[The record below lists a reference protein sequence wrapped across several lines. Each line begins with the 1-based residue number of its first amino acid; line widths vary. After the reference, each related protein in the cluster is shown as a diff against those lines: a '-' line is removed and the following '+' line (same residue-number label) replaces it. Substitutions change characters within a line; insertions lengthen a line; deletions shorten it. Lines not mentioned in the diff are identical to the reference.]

1 MTWYAVQVRPE
12 EATRDAVAAWLVKH
26 TGHAVEERTDGTLV
40 SYAFDRDAAE
50 ALGRDLRAA
59 HGQSLHPSHHEVAVT
74 DWSTAWRNGLGPRRV
89 GPITIVPTW
98 LEYAPGADERV
109 IRIDPEMAFGSGE
122 HGSTRAALALLV
134 RHLRAGDRVLD
145 FGSGSGI
152 LSIAAA
158 RLGAARA
165 IGMEVDDDA
174 LPVSVAN
181 AERNGVSDRVT
192 FFHGDAADLAPLLGP
207 ANLVVSNIL
216 RLVNIAL
223 LPEIGNALAPGGVA
237 IFSGMEEAE
246 AEEFRA
252 ALAAAGFHVVSE
264 TTENGWWAVAAGRT

>member
-12 EATRDAVAAWLVKH
+12 DAARDAVAAWLVRH

-40 SYAFDRDAAE
+40 SYALDLPAAE

-59 HGQSLHPSHHEVAVT
+59 HGEALASSHHEVPVT
-74 DWSTAWRNGLGPRRV
+74 DWSTAWRSGLGPRRV

-98 LEYAPGADERV
+98 LEYSPGADELV
-109 IRIDPEMAFGSGE
+109 VRIDPEMAFGSGE
-122 HGSTRAALALLV
+122 HGSTRAALALVV

-152 LSIAAA
+152 LSVAAA
-158 RLGAARA
+158 KLGAGRA
-165 IGMEVDDDA
+165 IGIEVDDDA
-174 LPVSVAN
+174 LSVSAAN

-216 RLVNIAL
+216 RLVNVAL
-223 LPEIGNALAPGGVA
+223 LPEVRAALAPGGIAV
-237 IFSGMEEAE
+237 FSGMEEREAGEFRRALAE
-246 AEEFRA
+246 ANFE
-252 ALAAAGFHVVSE
+252 VVSE
-264 TTENGWWAVAAGRT
+264 TVDSGWWAVAAEPR

>member
-12 EATRDAVAAWLVKH
+12 DAERDAVAAWLVKH
-26 TGHAVEERTDGTLV
+26 TGHAVEERTDGTLI
-40 SYAFDRDAAE
+40 SYALDLPAAE

-59 HGQSLHPSHHEVAVT
+59 HGDGLSSSHQEVPVT
-74 DWSTAWRNGLGPRRV
+74 DWSTAWRSGLGPRRV

-98 LEYAPGADERV
+98 LEYSPGAGELV
-109 IRIDPEMAFGSGE
+109 VRIDPEMAFGSGE
-122 HGSTRAALALLV
+122 HGSTRAALALVV
-134 RHLRAGDRVLD
+134 RHLRPGDRTLD

-158 RLGAARA
+158 KLGAGRA
-165 IGMEVDDDA
+165 IGIEVDDDA

-216 RLVNIAL
+216 RLVNVAL
-223 LPEIGNALAPGGVA
+223 LPEVRAVLSPGGIA
-237 IFSGMEEAE
+237 IFSGMEERE
-246 AEEFRA
+246 AGDFRRALGEE
-252 ALAAAGFHVVSE
+252 GFQVLSE
-264 TTENGWWAVAAGRT
+264 TIDNGWWAVAAGQG

>member
-12 EATRDAVAAWLVKH
+12 DAARDAVAAWLVKH
-26 TGHAVEERTDGTLV
+26 TGHAVEERTDGTLI
-40 SYAFDRDAAE
+40 SYALDLPSAE

-59 HGQSLHPSHHEVAVT
+59 HGEGLTSSHHEIPVT
-74 DWSTAWRNGLGPRRV
+74 DWSTAWRSGLGPRRV

-98 LEYAPGADERV
+98 LEYAPGADELV
-109 IRIDPEMAFGSGE
+109 VRIDPEMAFGSGE
-122 HGSTRAALALLV
+122 HGSTRAALALVV
-134 RHLRAGDRVLD
+134 RHLRPGDRVLD

-158 RLGAARA
+158 KLGAARA
-165 IGMEVDDDA
+165 IGIEVDDDA

-192 FFHGDAADLAPLLGP
+192 FFHGDAADLAPLLRP

-216 RLVNIAL
+216 RLVNVAL
-223 LPEIGNALAPGGVA
+223 LPEVHAVLSPGGIA
-237 IFSGMEEAE
+237 IFSGMEERE
-246 AEEFRA
+246 ADDFRH
-252 ALAAAGFHVVSE
+252 ALGDAGFEVRSE
-264 TTENGWWAVAAGRT
+264 TIDNGWWAVAAGQG

>member
-40 SYAFDRDAAE
+40 SYALDRSAAE

-59 HGQSLHPSHHEVAVT
+59 HGENLRPSHQEVAVT
-74 DWSTAWRNGLGPRRV
+74 DWSTAWRSGLGPRRI
-89 GPITIVPTW
+89 GPISIVPTW
-98 LEYAPGADERV
+98 LEYAHGQDELV

-122 HGSTRAALALLV
+122 HGSTRAALALVV

-165 IGMEVDDDA
+165 IGIEVDDDA
-174 LPVSVAN
+174 VTVAVAN
-181 AERNGVSDRVT
+181 AERNGVSDRVI

-237 IFSGMEEAE
+237 IFSGMEEGE
-246 AEEFRA
+246 AVEFRA
-252 ALAAAGFHVVSE
+252 ALAAAGFNVLSE
-264 TTENGWWAVAAGRT
+264 TTDTGWWAVAAERT

>member
-1 MTWYAVQVRPE
+1 
-12 EATRDAVAAWLVKH
+12 VKH

-40 SYAFDRDAAE
+40 SYALDRNAAE
-50 ALGRDLRAA
+50 ALGRELRAA
-59 HGQSLHPSHHEVAVT
+59 HGQGLHPSHHEVAVT
-74 DWSTAWRNGLGPRRV
+74 DWSTAWRSGLGPRRV

-98 LEYAPGADERV
+98 LEYAPRADELV

-122 HGSTRAALALLV
+122 HGSTRAALALVV

-158 RLGAARA
+158 RLGASRA
-165 IGMEVDDDA
+165 IGIEVDDDA

-181 AERNGVSDRVT
+181 AERNDVSDRVT

-223 LPEIGNALAPGGVA
+223 LPEIRNALEPGGVA

-252 ALAAAGFHVVSE
+252 ALEAEGFRVLSE
-264 TTENGWWAVAAGRT
+264 TTDSGWWAVAAGRA

>member
-1 MTWYAVQVRPE
+1 MTWYSVQVRPE

-40 SYAFDRDAAE
+40 SYAVDRSAAE
-50 ALGRDLRAA
+50 ALGRDLCAV
-59 HGQSLHPSHHEVAVT
+59 HGETLHPSHHEVPVT
-74 DWSTAWRNGLGPRRV
+74 DWTTAWRSGLGPRRV
-89 GPITIVPTW
+89 GPVTIVPTW
-98 LEYAPGADERV
+98 LEYGSGADELV

-122 HGSTRAALALLV
+122 HGSTRAALALVV
-134 RHLRAGDRVLD
+134 RHIRPGDRVLD

-152 LSIAAA
+152 LSIAAV

-165 IGMEVDDDA
+165 IGIEVDDDA
-174 LPVSVAN
+174 LPVSAAN
-181 AERNGVSDRVT
+181 AERNSVSDRVT

-207 ANLVVSNIL
+207 ANMVVSNIL

-223 LPEIGNALAPGGVA
+223 LPEIRDALEPGGVA
-237 IFSGMEEAE
+237 IFSGMEDRE

-252 ALAAAGFHVVSE
+252 ALADEGLRVLSE
-264 TTENGWWAVAAGRT
+264 TTDNGWWAVAAERE